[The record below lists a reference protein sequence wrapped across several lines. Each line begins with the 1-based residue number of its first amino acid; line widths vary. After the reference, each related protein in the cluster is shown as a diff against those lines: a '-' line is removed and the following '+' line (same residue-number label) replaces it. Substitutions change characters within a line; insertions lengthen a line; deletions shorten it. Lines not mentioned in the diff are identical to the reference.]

1 MSALLLQLLQA
12 SSYGAVA
19 RVRKLRAS
27 LLEAEILESGGEKL
41 DILQEVG
48 GMFRDQQLRSGSQ
61 DML

>member
-41 DILQEVG
+41 DNLQEVG